1 LFSSLYVLLAF
12 RAFVLS
18 FVSLLVR

>member
-1 LFSSLYVLLAF
+1 M
-12 RAFVLS
+12 